1 MSPKK
6 RPPNKHSKSLSQ
18 KPSTRKNNSGKN
30 TRAKTK
36 NSLTEAEI
44 WGIHA
49 VTAALKN
56 PKRKILKLLLT
67 PNAAQRIEE
76 SLNAPLPHYEEA
88 SPKDIT
94 KIVGQDPVHQ
104 GALLIASPLEDVS
117 LTDLKGND
125 CIAILD
131 QVTDPHNVGAILR
144 SAAAFNVSSLIM
156 TARNSPPLSGTLA
169 KTACGGL
176 ENVNII
182 LVSNLSQA
190 LQKVGDLGYMRIGFD
205 GQGETTMEQ
214 EKRKEGEAVALILG
228 AEEKGMRRLTK
239 EHCDKICKINASGAF
254 ASLNVSNA
262 AAIAFHHFQTSN
274 S

>member
-1 MSPKK
+1 MSQNKK
-6 RPPNKHSKSLSQ
+6 RPQKSLPHKGDQ
-18 KPSTRKNNSGKN
+18 KSSKNKGSKDRFKKQTNE
-30 TRAKTK
+30 TV
-36 NSLTEAEI
+36 I

-49 VTAALKN
+49 VTAALNN
-56 PKRKILKLLLT
+56 PKREIKRLCLT
-67 PNAAQRIEE
+67 QNAAQRISEN
-76 SLNAPLPHYEEA
+76 LTAPISSYEEA
-88 SPKDIT
+88 NPKDIT
-94 KIVGQDPVHQ
+94 KLIGPDPVHQ
-104 GALLIASPLEDVS
+104 GALLYTAPLEDMAIED
-117 LTDLKGND
+117 LTGNE
-125 CIAILD
+125 CIAVLD

-176 ENVNII
+176 EAVNII

-190 LQKVGDLGYMRIGFD
+190 LSKIGELGFRRIGFD

-214 EKRKEGEAVALILG
+214 NTRSPDEGVALILG

-239 EHCDKICKINASGAF
+239 EHCDCICRINASGAF

-262 AAIAFHHFQTSN
+262 AAIAFHHFQTK
-274 S
+274 